1 MKLTEA
7 KLKQMILE
15 ALKNSKFQD
24 FGIPTPD
31 DKLRSMLGDEKFD
44 KLQQL
49 DQNQS
54 DLMKQT
60 LDPDY
65 PERIEQESLDE
76 MLEDAGFRPYSVGKY
91 TSAPTMHDKYN
102 SRSWT
107 KGKPFAM
114 GSSEFKTTYSIFEDS
129 SDGTEILGYSVQMSK
144 RVRYGNRYLEVA
156 RGKIAIPPMF
166 DLNLKTKEGLR
177 EADSIILSKEKQA
190 IEEVLEEYK

>member
-15 ALKNSKFQD
+15 AIKDSSFRS
-24 FGIPTPD
+24 FGVSTPD
-31 DKLRSMLGDEKFD
+31 EKLRSMLGDEKFD

-65 PERIEQESLDE
+65 PERIEQESLYE
-76 MLEDAGFRPYSVGKY
+76 MLEDAGFRPYSVGDY
-91 TSAPTMHDKYN
+91 TKGPTMHDKYN

-114 GSSEFKTTYSIFEDS
+114 GSSEFKTMYSIFEDS
-129 SDGTEILGYSVQMSK
+129 SNGTEILAYSMEIGK
-144 RVRYGNRYLEVA
+144 RVRYGNRYLVVA

-177 EADSIILSKEKQA
+177 EADSIILSKEKQE